1 MIDETEQLFTT
12 PLKWARELVRIQWD
26 FGDLGTVTALGKKK
40 KTQPTSP
47 DFIDISR
54 PLCWFTHVHFH
65 YPTDIQHPLW
75 IIPVVH
81 QIKTCS
87 DQSRRLKKSNAGTS
101 GGLQKADPLIFLN
114 LRGICASQ
122 VNVGHSH
129 PSMLTH
135 LQWINMPRIKTHM
148 RKS

>member
-12 PLKWARELVRIQWD
+12 PLKWASELVRIQWD
-26 FGDLGTVTALGKKK
+26 FGDLGTTTTLKNTKPK
-40 KTQPTSP
+40 PTSP

-54 PLCWFTHVHFH
+54 SLCWFAHVH

-75 IIPVVH
+75 MIPVVH

-87 DQSRRLKKSNAGTS
+87 DQNRRLKKSSAGTS
-101 GGLQKADPLIFLN
+101 GGLQRVDPLIFLN
-114 LRGICASQ
+114 LRGIYASQ

-135 LQWINMPRIKTHM
+135 LQWINMPRIKTCM